1 MHADRT
7 NRTMLIL
14 FALFLITVGVIGAL
28 TGFGA
33 FGAAAEHS
41 RLFANP
47 VGVYV
52 GSNGAWLWFVIAA
65 AAALVALLALR
76 WLTVLL
82 FSTDRAGDI
91 RITGDRSAGRTTL
104 IAGALTQA
112 VCEEIETYPGV
123 HSARARLI
131 GDASSPDLVIETT
144 LEQTADLAAL
154 RRRIETNAVA
164 HTRQALDNPN
174 LPVTLDL
181 TVTDRQGRRAS

>member
-33 FGAAAEHS
+33 FGAATEHG

-47 VGVYV
+47 IGAYF
-52 GSNGAWLWFVIAA
+52 GAQGAWLWPVIAA
-65 AAALVALLALR
+65 AAILVALLALR

-91 RITGDRSAGRTTL
+91 SLTGDRSAGRTTL

-123 HSARARLI
+123 HSARARII
-131 GDASSPDLVIETT
+131 GDATSPDLVIETT

-164 HTRQALDNPN
+164 HTRQALNNPN
-174 LPVTLDL
+174 LAVTLDL
-181 TVTDRQGRRAS
+181 TVTGRQARRAS

>member
-7 NRTMLIL
+7 NRAGLIL
-14 FALFLITVGVIGAL
+14 FALLLIAGGVGAAL
-28 TGFGA
+28 AGFGA
-33 FGAAAEHS
+33 FGAANQYRHV
-41 RLFANP
+41 FANP
-47 VGVYV
+47 VGAYF
-52 GSNGAWLWFVIAA
+52 GTQGAWLWLVVALAA
-65 AAALVALLALR
+65 VLVAALALR
-76 WLTVLL
+76 WLIVLL

-91 RITGDRSAGRTTL
+91 RLTGDRSAGRTTL